1 MNINDD
7 YLMTSIIICSSLIII
22 CRDGVSMFS
31 SILNEGFESLFF
43 FNIYLKTKDNY
54 LKTKDNHLK
63 QKMITDN
70 EKWPQKAK

>member
-1 MNINDD
+1 MRV
-7 YLMTSIIICSSLIII
+7 LSH
-22 CRDGVSMFS
+22 F
-31 SILNEGFESLFF
+31 FFF